1 MRSTFFVF
9 VSTSLQVNEIAQY
22 LLSDV
27 RAFLRMELQRVEII
41 FLQGRG
47 KRQQIIAGSNS
58 IWTHLAVVTVYKI
71 HITILRNTCKQRRF
85 QVVYRIPAHLWNLEF
100 RSV

>member
-41 FLQGRG
+41 FLQSIG
-47 KRQQIIAGSNS
+47 IAGKN
-58 IWTHLAVVTVYKI
+58 
-71 HITILRNTCKQRRF
+71 RF
-85 QVVYRIPAHLWNLEF
+85 IAQQNYFADIINF
-100 RSV
+100 